1 MGPIHTAFL
10 HRIVSGAV
18 FTNEFT
24 VLAELDFVETPI
36 GMIYIATRRVGENLW
51 ARMVEAILPNLQ
63 QVAAPAARAAL
74 FD

>member
-36 GMIYIATRRVGENLW
+36 GMIYIATRRAGDNVLGSNGGS
-51 ARMVEAILPNLQ
+51 R
-63 QVAAPAARAAL
+63 PAQPATG
-74 FD
+74 DGPGGP